1 MSLGDETVVS
11 VNRTFSAARIV
22 PQSVET
28 DVDEVDDVLFS
39 GTCLTAA
46 DAVASAHGFV
56 KFGVIA
62 ALPLVVTT
70 FDAGT
75 GVSGN

>member
-11 VNRTFSAARIV
+11 GNRTFSAAGIIL
-22 PQSVET
+22 QSLET
-28 DVDEVDDVLFS
+28 EADEVDDVLLS

-56 KFGVIA
+56 KFCVIA

-70 FDAGT
+70 FGAGT